1 MADDLWPEN
10 IAESNMVTPV
20 AILREQ
26 AALLGDKTKQLVTG
40 EVQTTTTGNMFV
52 HSFSVAAPTLNYRYE
67 LFRVQHPAAFYPLV
81 LAQGQATTRLS
92 RKKSSRTS

>member
-20 AILREQ
+20 SILREQ

-40 EVQTTTTGNMFV
+40 EVQTTTDRQFV
-52 HSFSVAAPTLNYRYE
+52 CPQLLCGGSDAE
-67 LFRVQHPAAFYPLV
+67 LQV
-81 LAQGQATTRLS
+81 
-92 RKKSSRTS
+92 